1 MFNVELKKKNVW
13 IKMMVNHHLLFKMMT
28 CLLYWSSFLKFD
40 VSFAVLLEHYAI
52 LVPYSESKSPV
63 NGNT

>member
-13 IKMMVNHHLLFKMMT
+13 IKIMVNHHLPFKMMT
-28 CLLYWSSFLKFD
+28 CLLYWSPFFKFD

-52 LVPYSESKSPV
+52 SVAYSESKSPV

>member
-1 MFNVELKKKNVW
+1 
-13 IKMMVNHHLLFKMMT
+13 MMVNHHLPFKMMS
-28 CLLYWSSFLKFD
+28 CLLYWAPFFKFD

-52 LVPYSESKSPV
+52 SVAYSESKSPV